1 MAEKFDIKE
10 KIDEIVDKIKADPK
24 MLEQFKSEPVKV
36 IEKLVGID
44 LPDEKLQPL
53 VNGIKAK
60 LAAADIGGALG
71 ALKKLF

>member
-53 VNGIKAK
+53 VNGIRLSLQLPISAV
-60 LAAADIGGALG
+60 LWAP
-71 ALKKLF
+71 